1 MGSIFDSLFDS
12 VDSMGPQEFI
22 ICVAAALA
30 IGAVISV
37 IYMFRNNYSKSF
49 ALTIAILPAIVA
61 VVIMVVSGDI
71 GAGIAVAGAFSLVR
85 FRSAPGSAKE
95 IVIIFL
101 AMATG
106 LLIGMGFI
114 AYAAIF
120 AAIIG
125 LVILVCNTMKF
136 TERKTEQAEKVLRIT
151 IPEDLDYTSDIDSV
165 IDEYSSSMEL
175 VSVKT
180 VNMGSMFK
188 LTYNVTLKDLSK
200 QKELI
205 DKIRVRNGNLEV
217 ALMRRDTVESNL

>member
-188 LTYNVTLKDLSK
+188 LTYNVTQKDLSK

>member
-1 MGSIFDSLFDS
+1 MGSIFDSLFNS

-30 IGAVISV
+30 IGFVISA

-106 LLIGMGFI
+106 LLIGMGFL

-120 AAIIG
+120 AVIIG

-136 TERKTEQAEKVLRIT
+136 TEKKPEQAEKVLRVT
-151 IPEDLDYTSDIDSV
+151 IPEDLDYSSDIDSV
-165 IDEYSSSMEL
+165 IDEYTSSMEL

-188 LTYNVTLKDLSK
+188 LTYNITLKDPSK
-200 QKELI
+200 QKELM

-217 ALMRRDTVESNL
+217 ALMRRDLVESNL

>member
-165 IDEYSSSMEL
+165 IDEYTSSMEL

>member
-22 ICVAAALA
+22 ICVAVALA